1 MGCKIV
7 NITLL
12 KNNHFQTVC
21 LNINLKDLPRSQ
33 PEMCDSA
40 PSSRIKSPSLARLH
54 GHLINEVA
62 QYLINGKRCDSSKKF
77 TTLTAKVRPNSKHN
91 HTINCGHY
99 RPVLQYRRYLFTNLG
114 LYEMGIIRNED
125 HKLHEQ

>member
-62 QYLINGKRCDSSKKF
+62 QYLINGKRCDSSTKF